1 MMKSS
6 GNNSQTLSGLPE
18 NSGAPFADYEYR
30 LNELYPKAVELA
42 EAEGIISISRLQRK
56 FRIGWNTAATLKEKM
71 EELGVLHPIGLL
83 TLAKEDNSQQKL
95 RVTPEEYGA
104 AVNTLA
110 KIALTETSGGRA
122 AAQVL
127 LSAWNGYVWQLD
139 IPDLCYLDYGLLEQA
154 LIVIRGRVML
164 MKEPQEVIP
173 EGNAVMK
180 RIAVQWRHLN
190 VERRG
195 EKLDD

>member
-1 MMKSS
+1 MKSS

-71 EELGVLHPIGLL
+71 EELGVLPPIGLL
-83 TLAKEDNSQQKL
+83 TLAKEDNSQQNL